1 MAKNL
6 DRSNE
11 VLRIYR
17 VDRDS
22 KEFGLMDWA
31 ICWEV
36 SRTNLENSIEE
47 ACIERYQ
54 EAMKDVSGCYRDAWN

>member
-31 ICWEV
+31 IC
-36 SRTNLENSIEE
+36 
-47 ACIERYQ
+47 
-54 EAMKDVSGCYRDAWN
+54 